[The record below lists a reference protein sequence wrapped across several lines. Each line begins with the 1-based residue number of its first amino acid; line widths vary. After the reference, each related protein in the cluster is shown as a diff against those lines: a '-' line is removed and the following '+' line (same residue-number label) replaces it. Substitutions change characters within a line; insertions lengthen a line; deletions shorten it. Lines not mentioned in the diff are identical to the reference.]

1 QQSGEFKG
9 RPLNKIPKHM
19 LNVQVDWDAT
29 DKVNLWAQGS
39 VRGKT
44 SDYMSRTSM
53 SSGTPGYAL
62 YDVGMVYQVNKH
74 AKLKAGIY
82 NVTNK
87 KITNDTYGVVLD
99 GRKIMAGLTVDF

>member
-1 QQSGEFKG
+1 
-9 RPLNKIPKHM
+9 
-19 LNVQVDWDAT
+19 
-29 DKVNLWAQGS
+29 
-39 VRGKT
+39 
-44 SDYMSRTSM
+44 
-53 SSGTPGYAL
+53 L